1 MIEGSRPWLSVVV
14 PAHNEAGRLTPGL
27 ARLRDYARRTGRQI
41 EVIVADDGS
50 TDGTAEVAG
59 QFDAAPLTV
68 RVLGEGRRRGKGHAV
83 RRGVLAAAG
92 ALVLVADADGST
104 PIDEVEKLA
113 AWIDRGD
120 DVAIGSRYIGGIRI
134 LNWSLGRLA
143 LSLFAN
149 VYVRTILGLRVHDA
163 TSGFRGYRAQAL
175 RDLLDKPPS
184 STGYSFLVECLYLLL
199 VAGHRIEEVPIIYHE
214 RRVGQ
219 SKMSSGVITEAVWR
233 PIALR
238 AKFLLR
244 RR

>member
-1 MIEGSRPWLSVVV
+1 VTLDADLSHDPAAV
-14 PAHNEAGRLTPGL
+14 PDL
-27 ARLRDYARRTGRQI
+27 
-41 EVIVADDGS
+41 
-50 TDGTAEVAG
+50 
-59 QFDAAPLTV
+59 
-68 RVLGEGRRRGKGHAV
+68 
-83 RRGVLAAAG
+83 LAA
-92 ALVLVADADGST
+92 LDDA
-104 PIDEVEKLA
+104 
-113 AWIDRGD
+113 